1 MAGGGAAAESPW
13 HPAPSV
19 AFKTHADHPDALR
32 GGGPM
37 TVPETPLARPRD
49 AAAIRLVLPFLWPA
63 DDAGLKLR
71 LVASIGILIAIAT
84 LNSIV
89 PMLFA
94 EAVDRLRSPVG
105 DAMTGVLALL
115 LAYGFMHWLAR
126 GFNEMRWA
134 LYGRIEQRT
143 RRRVGLV
150 VFRHLHDLSLR
161 FHLSR
166 RTGQLSRIMDNG
178 MRGIE
183 DLLFDCVFLIL
194 PLVAEI
200 IIITGIMLGRYEG
213 VFSIVVVCTLA
224 LYIVALVTCSEW
236 LRKHQRRA
244 VTVGAEA
251 HGKAVDSLLN
261 YETIKFSGGERYVA
275 ERYDKQLA
283 EVETLTVRALTWRSF
298 TGLVQVTVLGAG
310 ITLMVVMAAR
320 NVAGGTM
327 TIGDFV
333 LVNTYLLQ
341 LVRPLDRLGHLYRE
355 IKQALVDL
363 EQMMGLL
370 AEEPEI
376 EDSPGAE
383 PLRPGPGVLSFER
396 VSFAYDD
403 RRPVLDDVSLTVPA
417 GRTVAL
423 VGPSGAGKSTIGR
436 LLFRFYDPSSGRILI
451 DGQDLRAVTQAS
463 LRAAIAV
470 VPQDSVL
477 FNEAILY
484 NIGFGRPE
492 ATRGEV
498 EHAARLAEIHDFI
511 ATLPDGYESLVGE
524 RGLKLSGGEK
534 QRVAIARAVL
544 KRPRIFLFDEATSAL
559 DSHTEQSIQRNLLSV
574 SRDTT
579 TLIIA
584 HRLSTVVHAHE
595 ILFIQDGR
603 IAERGTHA
611 GLLARD
617 GLYAAMWRRQ
627 QRARESGVAE
637 DADDRAAAGAAFD
650 AAE

>member
-1 MAGGGAAAESPW
+1 MPESPASK
-13 HPAPSV
+13 PADV
-19 AFKTHADHPDALR
+19 
-32 GGGPM
+32 
-37 TVPETPLARPRD
+37 
-49 AAAIRLVLPFLWPA
+49 AAIRLILPFLWPA
-63 DDAGLKLR
+63 DDPGLKVR
-71 LVASIGILIAIAT
+71 LAASIGILIAIAT
-84 LNSIV
+84 LNSTV

-94 EAVDRLRSPVG
+94 AAVDRLQSPVG
-105 DAMTGVLALL
+105 DMETAVLALI

-126 GFNEMRWA
+126 ALNEMRWA
-134 LYGRIEQRT
+134 LYGRIEQRI

-166 RTGQLSRIMDNG
+166 RTGQMSRTMDNG

-200 IIITGIMLGRYEG
+200 VIITGIMLGRYEG
-213 VFSIVVVCTLA
+213 VFATVVVCTLG

-244 VTVGAEA
+244 VVVGADA

-261 YETIKFSGGERYVA
+261 YETIKFSGGEDYVA
-275 ERYDKQLA
+275 ARYDKALA
-283 EVETLTVRALTWRSF
+283 EVETLTVRALTWRSL
-298 TGLVQVTVLGAG
+298 TGLVQVSVLGIG
-310 ITLMVVMAAR
+310 ITLMVVLASR
-320 NVAGGTM
+320 NVAAGTM

-363 EQMMGLL
+363 EMMMGLL
-370 AEEPEI
+370 DEKPEI
-376 EDSPGAE
+376 VDPPDAA
-383 PLRPGPGVLSFER
+383 PLRPGPGVLSFEG

-403 RRPVLDDVSLTVPA
+403 RRPVLDGVSFTVLA
-417 GRTVAL
+417 GKTLAL

-436 LLFRFYDPSSGRILI
+436 LLFRFYDTSAGRILI
-451 DGQDLRAVTQAS
+451 DGEDIRRVSQAS

-477 FNEAILY
+477 FNESILY

-492 ATRGEV
+492 ATRADIE
-498 EHAARLAEIHDFI
+498 EAARLAEIHDFI
-511 ATLPDGYESLVGE
+511 QSLPDGYESLVGE

-559 DSHTEQSIQRNLLSV
+559 DSHTEQSIQDNLLAV
-574 SRDTT
+574 SKGTT

-603 IAERGTHA
+603 IAERGTH
-611 GLLARD
+611 GDLLARD

-627 QRARESGVAE
+627 QRAREAGVAE
-637 DADDRAAAGAAFD
+637 DADDRAAAVTALGGAGPEPD
-650 AAE
+650 YGR

>member
-470 VPQDSVL
+470 VPQGSVL